1 MEDPKQPAQQEQPN
15 VMSSTPNVSIQTK
28 PPTPNS
34 SKMNV
39 RATAT
44 SVLENGQQTNTV
56 NSIEQTGS
64 FGFCSC
70 EADGPFSSESSVP
83 MSITLFLGGVGN
95 IGMSHGV
102 VCVSLHTRIRSS

>member
-1 MEDPKQPAQQEQPN
+1 
-15 VMSSTPNVSIQTK
+15 
-28 PPTPNS
+28 
-34 SKMNV
+34 MNV

-56 NSIEQTGS
+56 NSIEETGS
-64 FGFCSC
+64 LFSFMSGFTLNSSDSAMHPGKGFCSC